1 MDLGSMVENVSF
13 LHCLM
18 LVDTDTLVFICVS
31 FSYSQD
37 IINRFCLCLC
47 NACLV

>member
-1 MDLGSMVENVSF
+1 MGLGSVVENLSF

-18 LVDTDTLVFICVS
+18 LVDTDILVSICVS

-37 IINRFCLCLC
+37 IINRFVCVC
-47 NACLV
+47 AVHA